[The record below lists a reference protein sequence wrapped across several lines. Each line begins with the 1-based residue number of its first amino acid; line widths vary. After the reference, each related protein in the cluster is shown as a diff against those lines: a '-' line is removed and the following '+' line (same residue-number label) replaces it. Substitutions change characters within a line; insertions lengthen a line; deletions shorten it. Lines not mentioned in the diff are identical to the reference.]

1 MTIFDNGQS
10 VREHFSVTA
19 FPTIEAFELLHEFAS
34 ADELPELP
42 PLFFAHEIIM
52 KLKQEIRKML
62 LV

>member
-19 FPTIEAFELLHEFAS
+19 FPTIEAFELLHE
-34 ADELPELP
+34 DELPELP

-52 KLKQEIRKML
+52 KLKQEIRKMYKIFFI
-62 LV
+62 